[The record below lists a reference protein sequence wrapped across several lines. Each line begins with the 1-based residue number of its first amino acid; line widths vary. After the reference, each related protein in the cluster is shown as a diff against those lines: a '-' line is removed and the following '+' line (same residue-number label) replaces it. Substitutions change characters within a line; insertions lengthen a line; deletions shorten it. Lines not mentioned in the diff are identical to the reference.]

1 MRTDIYTG
9 SSSASFAKKVQPK
22 VKEIN
27 EVNQAKRNTLI
38 SDGAG
43 EIVLIELQKEIDTLH
58 KTDFK
63 VVKALLATGIKDALE
78 IDMLSKAMAVD
89 VLESI
94 KIRIK
99 NIMRDNKNA

>member
-9 SSSASFAKKVQPK
+9 SSSASFAPRVQPK
-22 VKEIN
+22 VKAIN
-27 EVNQAKRNTLI
+27 EVNQAKRNVLI

-43 EIVLIELQKEIDTLH
+43 EIVLDALQKEIDLLH
-58 KTDFK
+58 KTDFQA
-63 VVKALLATGIKDALE
+63 VKALLATGIKNALE
-78 IDMLSKAMAVD
+78 IDMLSNAKAVD
-89 VLESI
+89 SLEAI